1 MPQRA
6 CSYRCGSQLAWA
18 MSLYALTQRADAGV
32 GSYGELLLSEVFLR
46 TGLSSHYGLL
56 SIGYPTLGV
65 NRFLKLGRENR
76 LLTP

>member
-1 MPQRA
+1 MWLPARV
-6 CSYRCGSQLAWA
+6 GHVLDHT
-18 MSLYALTQRADAGV
+18 LTQRADAGI

-46 TGLSSHYGLL
+46 TGLSKTGLSSHYGLL